1 MIKGGNGMLRTV
13 YYARVST
20 DEDVQMHSLNE
31 QKKYF
36 EKYIDNQVD
45 LLMVGS
51 YIDEGI
57 SGTSIESR
65 LSFQQMIMDA
75 KRGKFDLILTK
86 EVSRFARNTLD
97 TIEHTRLLKSLG
109 INVIFI
115 NDHID
120 TRKSDSEINLTLI
133 ATAAQEESRKISSRV
148 KWSMYKEMEQ
158 GRMFITSIYGYDVK
172 DGNLVINE
180 KEAKIVRLIFDLYL
194 SGYGYYKI
202 ANVLEEMKIKSPK
215 KHKDRWATNTLKD
228 MIQNVKYKGWLQSHK
243 NQVVNY
249 LTHERE
255 KTPDSEQ
262 LVFKN
267 HHEPI
272 VSEEIFDK
280 AQKIRNERNIKKIN
294 RTASSNIVLRKRL
307 QCGYCNGNLTYLKS
321 INGWNCKKIY
331 SHQCINGNS
340 IKENTMLTMLGVI
353 LFDFIVDTKKITNLL
368 EKTLTKCK
376 NIKKMNAQQNKLQ
389 YQLNSK
395 KRKQDI
401 LLNDYLD
408 GSIDSIQYNQLNKDL
423 ESNIKCLNMQIKQL
437 TLNNPKQNYD
447 KFFQKSKNDV
457 SKYTKLTEKLRDKLI
472 STFLEKAIIFSRN
485 EFELYITSSNCRP
498 DHFIKDN
505 YIFLAESNYNFKYL
519 ESKYQ
524 QNYHKTLQ
532 NTKVY
537 VYVKK
542 EH

>member
-1 MIKGGNGMLRTV
+1 MLKTV

-20 DEDVQMHSLNE
+20 DEDIQMHSLNE

-36 EKYIDNQVD
+36 EKYICNQAD

-65 LSFQQMIMDA
+65 LSFQQMIKDA
-75 KRGKFDLILTK
+75 KKHKFDLILTK

-97 TIEHTRLLKSLG
+97 TIKHTRLLKGLG
-109 INVIFI
+109 INIIFI

-158 GRMFITSIYGYDVK
+158 GRMFITSIYGYNVK

-180 KEAKIVRLIFDLYL
+180 EEAKIVRLIFDLYL
-194 SGYGYYKI
+194 SGYGYFKI
-202 ANVLEEMKIKSPK
+202 ANVLEEMKVKSPK
-215 KHKDRWATNTLKD
+215 KHKDRWSTNTLKD
-228 MIQNVKYKGWLQSHK
+228 MLQNVKYKGWLQSHK

-255 KTPDSEQ
+255 KTSDSEQ
-262 LVFKN
+262 FVFKN
-267 HHEPI
+267 HHKAI

-280 AQKIRNERNIKKIN
+280 VQRIRNEKNIKKIN
-294 RTASSNIVLRKRL
+294 RVSTSNIILRKRL
-307 QCGYCNGNLTYLKS
+307 QCGYCDGNLSYLKS
-321 INGWNCKKIY
+321 INGWNCKKSY
-331 SHQCINGNS
+331 SHQCINGYS
-340 IKENTMLTMLGVI
+340 IKEDTMLTMLGVI

-368 EKTLTKCK
+368 EKTLIKCK
-376 NIKKMNAQQNKLQ
+376 KIKKMNAKQNKLK
-389 YQLNSK
+389 YQLKSK
-395 KRKQDI
+395 KRKQNI

-408 GSIDSIQYNQLNKDL
+408 GSIDSNKYNQLNKDL
-423 ESNIKCLNMQIKQL
+423 EYEIKYLNMQIEQL
-437 TLNNPKQNYD
+437 TLNNPKDNYD
-447 KFFQKSKNDV
+447 KFFQSRKNDV
-457 SKYTKLTEKLRDKLI
+457 SNYTKLTNKLRDKLI
-472 STFLEKAIIFSRN
+472 SNFLEKVIVFGKN
-485 EFELYITSSNCRP
+485 EFELFITSSDCRP
-498 DHFIKDN
+498 DNFVRDN
-505 YIFLAESNYNFKYL
+505 YVFLVEKNYNFKYL

-524 QNYHKTLQ
+524 QSYHKTLK
-532 NTKVY
+532 NTKVS

-542 EH
+542 EY